1 MSNTKYL
8 SIFDEIKKNGGSL
21 DDGHP
26 NDKVLIIDGLNTFIR
41 VFSVIPT
48 TNEDG
53 IHVGGI
59 VGFLRSIGY
68 TINMV
73 RPTRTII
80 VFDGKGGSNRR
91 RKLFP
96 EYKQNRKTKYRVN
109 RSYDFASQE
118 DEKQN
123 MMMQLSRCVEYLDTL
138 PVTVMS
144 YDNIEAD
151 DTIGYLCRQVLT
163 ESKITVMS
171 TDKDFLQLAD
181 DRIKI
186 WSPTKKKMYDQKMV
200 MDEYGINSH
209 NYIWYRVLD
218 GDKSD
223 NIPGIRGLG
232 LKTIQKKLPFL
243 TENRIVN
250 IDEVI
255 DTLPESK
262 DIIELNY
269 KLMQLS
275 NVDISGSTKTKII
288 DKANEPINRL
298 IKFKF
303 QKMFLEDKLFTA
315 LPNVISWLA
324 TNFNQLNQYAEKT
337 HNKQKN
343 T

>member
-1 MSNTKYL
+1 MSNGKYL
-8 SIFDEIKKNGGSL
+8 SILDEIKKKGGSINGGE
-21 DDGHP
+21 P

-48 TNEDG
+48 TNDDG

-68 TINMV
+68 TINMI

-80 VFDGKGGSNRR
+80 VFDGKGGSSRR
-91 RKLFP
+91 RKIYP

-109 RSYDFASQE
+109 RAYDFASQE

-123 MMMQLSRCVEYLDTL
+123 MMMQLARCVEYLDTL

-163 ESKITVMS
+163 DSQITVMS
-171 TDKDFLQLAD
+171 TDKDFLQLANG
-181 DRIKI
+181 RIKI
-186 WSPTKKKMYDQKMV
+186 WSPTKKKMYDDKMV
-200 MDEYGINSH
+200 MDEFGISAGNL
-209 NYIWYRVLD
+209 IWYRVLD

-223 NIPGIRGLG
+223 NISGVRGLG
-232 LKTIQKKLPFL
+232 LKTIQKKLPL
-243 TENRIVN
+243 LKENRIVN

-255 DTLPESK
+255 DVLPDSK
-262 DIIELNY
+262 DTIELNY

-275 NVDISGSTKTKII
+275 DVDISGSTKTKII
-288 DKANEPINRL
+288 DKVNEPINRL
-298 IKFKF
+298 VKFQF

-315 LPNVISWLA
+315 LPNVTSWLA
-324 TNFNQLNQYAEKT
+324 TNFNQLNSYAEKT
-337 HNKQKN
+337 HG
-343 T
+343 

>member
-1 MSNTKYL
+1 MSNAKYL
-8 SIFDEIKKNGGSL
+8 SIFDEIKKKGGSL
-21 DDGHP
+21 DGGEP

-48 TNEDG
+48 TNDDG

-68 TINMV
+68 TINMI

-91 RKLFP
+91 RKIYP

-118 DEKQN
+118 DEKHN
-123 MMMQLSRCVEYLDTL
+123 MIMQLQRIVEYLDTL
-138 PVTVMS
+138 PVTVLS

-163 ESKITVMS
+163 DSQITVMS
-171 TDKDFLQLAD
+171 TDKDFLQLANG
-181 DRIKI
+181 RIKI
-186 WSPTKKKMYDQKMV
+186 WSPTKKKMYDEKMV
-200 MDEYGINSH
+200 MDEYGISSGNL
-209 NYIWYRVLD
+209 IWYRVLD

-223 NIPGIRGLG
+223 NIPGVRGLG

-243 TENRIVN
+243 SENRIVN
-250 IDEVI
+250 IDEVV
-255 DTLPESK
+255 DVLPESK

-275 NVDISGSTKTKII
+275 DVDISASTKTKII
-288 DKANEPINRL
+288 DRISEPINRL

-303 QKMFLEDKLFTA
+303 EKMFLEDKLFTA
-315 LPNVISWLA
+315 LPNVTSWIA
-324 TNFNQLNQYAEKT
+324 NNFNHLNRYAEKT
-337 HNKQKN
+337 HESN
-343 T
+343 

>member
-1 MSNTKYL
+1 MSNAKYL
-8 SIFDEIKKNGGSL
+8 SIFDEIKKKGGSL
-21 DDGHP
+21 DGGEP

-48 TNEDG
+48 TNDDG

-68 TINMV
+68 TINMI

-91 RKLFP
+91 RKIYP

-118 DEKQN
+118 DEKHN
-123 MMMQLSRCVEYLDTL
+123 MIMQLQRIVEYLDTL
-138 PVTVMS
+138 PVTVLS

-163 ESKITVMS
+163 DSQITVMS
-171 TDKDFLQLAD
+171 TDKDFLQLANG
-181 DRIKI
+181 RIKI
-186 WSPTKKKMYDQKMV
+186 WSPTKKKMYDEKMV
-200 MDEYGINSH
+200 MDEYGISSGNL
-209 NYIWYRVLD
+209 IWYRVLD

-223 NIPGIRGLG
+223 NIPGVRGLG

-243 TENRIVN
+243 SENRIVN
-250 IDEVI
+250 IDEFV
-255 DTLPESK
+255 DVLPESK

-275 NVDISGSTKTKII
+275 DVDISASTKTKII
-288 DKANEPINRL
+288 DRISEPINRL

-303 QKMFLEDKLFTA
+303 EKMFLEDKLFTA
-315 LPNVISWLA
+315 LPNVTSWLA
-324 TNFNQLNQYAEKT
+324 NNFNQLNRYAEKT
-337 HNKQKN
+337 HESN
-343 T
+343 

>member
-1 MSNTKYL
+1 MSNAKYL
-8 SIFDEIKKNGGSL
+8 SIFDEIKKKGGSL
-21 DDGHP
+21 DGGEP

-48 TNEDG
+48 TNDDG

-68 TINMV
+68 TINMI

-91 RKLFP
+91 RKIYP

-118 DEKQN
+118 DEKHN
-123 MMMQLSRCVEYLDTL
+123 MIMQLQRIVEYLDTL
-138 PVTVMS
+138 PVTVLS

-151 DTIGYLCRQVLT
+151 DTIGYLCRHVLT
-163 ESKITVMS
+163 DSQITVMS
-171 TDKDFLQLAD
+171 TDKDFLQLANA
-181 DRIKI
+181 RIKI
-186 WSPTKKKMYDQKMV
+186 WSPTKKKMYDEKMV
-200 MDEYGINSH
+200 MDEYGISSGNL
-209 NYIWYRVLD
+209 IWYRVLD

-223 NIPGIRGLG
+223 NIPGVRGLG

-243 TENRIVN
+243 SENRIVN
-250 IDEVI
+250 IDEVV
-255 DTLPESK
+255 DVLPESK

-275 NVDISGSTKTKII
+275 DVDISASTKTKII
-288 DKANEPINRL
+288 DRISEPINRL

-303 QKMFLEDKLFTA
+303 EKMFLEDKLFTA
-315 LPNVISWLA
+315 LPNVTSWLA
-324 TNFNQLNQYAEKT
+324 NNFNQLNRYAEKT
-337 HNKQKN
+337 HESN
-343 T
+343 